1 MIQKLL
7 ISKPTIFADYR
18 EKEIIEILK
27 SNKNIKIVEDNL
39 PIDFIIGDIG
49 IERKTLNDFLNSTFD
64 KRIFEQ
70 IKNLSEFNKFI
81 LIIEGFE
88 DINYLDEK
96 KREIFYGMLSKILAS
111 TNVSIIYS
119 YDIYET
125 SKILEKIAEKYGS
138 NFVILPRTKFKKKSK
153 ELEKAV
159 LTILAS
165 FPGISFKT
173 AEKIIKHFKSI
184 KNFVNAKRSELIPI
198 LGEKRAKK
206 IEKIINYEFKQ
217 WICCRNWYRYY

>member
-7 ISKPTIFADYR
+7 VTKPIILADFR
-18 EKEIIEILK
+18 EREIIEILK
-27 SNKNIKIVEDNL
+27 NNKNIKVIEDNL

-70 IKNLSEFNKFI
+70 IQHLNNFRKII
-81 LIIEGFE
+81 LIVENFA
-88 DINYLDEK
+88 DVNYLDER
-96 KREIFYGMLSKILAS
+96 KREIFYGMISKILAS
-111 TNVSIIYS
+111 TNVSIIFS
-119 YDIYET
+119 NDIYET
-125 SKILEKIAEKYGS
+125 SKILEKISEKYGS
-138 NFVILPRTKFKKKSK
+138 DFIILPKTKFKKKPK
-153 ELEKAV
+153 EIEKAV

-184 KNFVNAKRSELIPI
+184 KNFINAKRSELVSI

-217 WICCRNWYRYY
+217 